1 MGKELYNYIS
11 LLWVNIHCNAKI
23 SKPGLQLWKGDDRI
37 PILQLARFRSKKK
50 NNKRKQNREMNRER
64 WF

>member
-37 PILQLARFRSKKK
+37 PVLQLAKFRSKKK
-50 NNKRKQNREMNRER
+50 TTNENKTER
-64 WF
+64 